1 MTAKQPY
8 PEEFKIEAVKQ
19 ITERGHGVADVS
31 ARIGVSQ
38 HSLYKW
44 IKAYSVPAAQRQAQ
58 VSQTEELRRLKAEL
72 RRVTEERDI
81 PKKGRRVLCQA
92 VRVRYAFI
100 KAHEAQHTVRRM
112 CKVMQVHPSGY
123 YAWKAKPQSARAQD
137 DQRLTALLKQAWLES
152 GGVYGYRKLT
162 LDMRDLG
169 ERCGRHRVARL
180 LKLEG
185 LRSQTGYRR
194 RPGVRGG
201 KPAVVAPNHLQR
213 QFTATQPNQSWVTD
227 ITYIRT
233 HEGWLY
239 LAVVVDLFSRQVV
252 GWSMGSRIDTSLVLD
267 ALLMALWRRQPKESV
282 TVHSDQGCQFTGHEW
297 QTFLRDHNLVSS
309 MSRRGNCHDNAV
321 AESFFQLLKRERIRR
336 QVYAT
341 RNDARADVFN
351 YIEMFYNPKRRHG
364 TAGDT
369 SPVEFE
375 RRHSQRL
382 TGV

>member
-1 MTAKQPY
+1 MKY
-8 PEEFKIEAVKQ
+8 EFIKRHEQ
-19 ITERGHGVADVS
+19 
-31 ARIGVSQ
+31 Q
-38 HSLYKW
+38 HS
-44 IKAYSVPAAQRQAQ
+44 
-58 VSQTEELRRLKAEL
+58 
-72 RRVTEERDI
+72 
-81 PKKGRRVLCQA
+81 
-92 VRVRYAFI
+92 
-100 KAHEAQHTVRRM
+100 VRRM
-112 CKVMQVHPSGY
+112 CETMRVHPSGY
-123 YAWKAKPQSARAQD
+123 YAWKAEPQSPRAKD
-137 DQRLTALLKQAWLES
+137 DQRLTGLLKQAWLES

-169 ERCGRHRVARL
+169 ERCGKHRVARL

-194 RPGVRGG
+194 RPGTYGG

-213 QFTATQPNQSWVTD
+213 QFTAAEPNQSWVTD

-252 GWSMGSRIDTSLVLD
+252 GWSMGSRIDTCLVLD
-267 ALLMALWRRQPKESV
+267 ALLMALWRRQPREPV

-297 QTFLRDHNLVSS
+297 QAFLREHNLISS

-341 RNDARADVFN
+341 RGDARADVFN
-351 YIEMFYNPKRRHG
+351 YIEMFYNPKRRHSSA
-364 TAGDT
+364 AGL
-369 SPVEFE
+369 SPVAFE
-375 RRHSQRL
+375 QRHSQL
-382 TGV
+382 LSGV

>member
-1 MTAKQPY
+1 MKR
-8 PEEFKIEAVKQ
+8 V
-19 ITERGHGVADVS
+19 G
-31 ARIGVSQ
+31 
-38 HSLYKW
+38 
-44 IKAYSVPAAQRQAQ
+44 IKAQ
-58 VSQTEELRRLKAEL
+58 V
-72 RRVTEERDI
+72 
-81 PKKGRRVLCQA
+81 
-92 VRVRYAFI
+92 
-100 KAHEAQHTVRRM
+100 
-112 CKVMQVHPSGY
+112 
-123 YAWKAKPQSARAQD
+123 
-137 DQRLTALLKQAWLES
+137 
-152 GGVYGYRKLT
+152 GYRSPRARK
-162 LDMRDLG
+162 G
-169 ERCGRHRVARL
+169 EASIV
-180 LKLEG
+180 
-185 LRSQTGYRR
+185 S
-194 RPGVRGG
+194 
-201 KPAVVAPNHLQR
+201 PNRLQR
-213 QFTATQPNQSWVTD
+213 QFNPDAPDERWVTD

-252 GWSMGSRIDTSLVLD
+252 GWSMGSRIDTGLVLD
-267 ALLMALWRRQPKESV
+267 ALLMALWRRQPKQTV

-297 QTFLRDHNLVSS
+297 QAFLRDHNLVSS